1 MAGGSGTRFWPL
13 SRRAQPKQFLSIG
26 TEEPLIVETVA
37 RLAPLVPMDRVR
49 IVAGQGHAG
58 AIKRHLP
65 TLGDAS
71 LIIEPCARN
80 TAPCIGLAA
89 LHVAHD
95 DPDAV
100 MAVLPSDHHIGDGP
114 GFRRLIQAAAERAR
128 AGEIVTLGIQPTRP
142 ETGYGYIQ
150 LTDSAS
156 DLVTTQGVQVE
167 TVERFVE
174 KPDHQTAEGYLAS
187 GRFLWNS
194 GMFFFTA
201 RHILSAF
208 ERHLPE
214 LMAVLRKIEP
224 TLGTPAYEEVLAE
237 AFAEAPSISLDYGI
251 MEPLTQGDDPTPVR
265 VLAADIGWNDVG
277 HWAALADFAETDA
290 AGNVVAGDALI
301 IDGGDNIVHTD
312 GALLALVGVSGLV
325 VVRTDDAVLVCTR
338 EKAQDVRKI
347 VAALKETKRENLL

>member
-13 SRRAQPKQFLSIG
+13 SRRARPKQFLSIG
-26 TEEPLIVETVA
+26 TDEPLIVETVA
-37 RLAPLVPMDRVR
+37 RLAPMVPMDRVR
-49 IVAGQGHAG
+49 IVAGQHHAG
-58 AIKRHLP
+58 AIREHLP
-65 TLGDAS
+65 TLKDPS

-89 LHVAHD
+89 LHVARE

-128 AGEIVTLGIQPTRP
+128 DGEIVTLGIQPTRP
-142 ETGYGYIQ
+142 ETGYGYIKLADDQ
-150 LTDSAS
+150 PELMTS
-156 DLVTTQGVQVE
+156 QGVAVE
-167 TVERFVE
+167 TVDRFVE
-174 KPDHQTAEGYLAS
+174 KPDADTAEQYLSS

-201 RHILSAF
+201 RNILDAF
-208 ERHLPE
+208 DRHLPD
-214 LMAVLRKIEP
+214 LMTVLQQIQP
-224 TLGTPAYEEVLAE
+224 ALGTPDYPSVLDE
-237 AFAEAPSISLDYGI
+237 AFARAPSISLDYGI

-277 HWAALADFAETDA
+277 HWAALADFAETDD
-290 AGNVVAGDALI
+290 AGNVVSGDALV

-312 GALLALVGVSGLV
+312 GPLLALVGVSGLV
-325 VVRTDDAVLVCTR
+325 VVRTEDAVLVCSR
-338 EKAQDVRKI
+338 DNAQDVRKI
-347 VAALKETKRENLL
+347 VSALKTDDRESLL